1 MNLEIL
7 NSNFTPSLENVT
19 DKEGV
24 LCLLTDKVDSPV
36 IEAAKSLK
44 VIATMSVG
52 FDHLGKYIRYRTF
65 HNHHCSHVSPDVE
78 SLKSRDVSVGY
89 TPGVLTDATAEL
101 TVSLLLATSR
111 RLMEGSTA
119 LRSGAWAAWSPLW
132 LCGPQLSGEHIKK
145 H

>member
-1 MNLEIL
+1 MNLESL

-52 FDHLGKYIRYRTF
+52 FDHLGKYIHYVEHFIIIIAPICLQMLR
-65 HNHHCSHVSPDVE
+65 VSRV
-78 SLKSRDVSVGY
+78 
-89 TPGVLTDATAEL
+89 AT
-101 TVSLLLATSR
+101 
-111 RLMEGSTA
+111 
-119 LRSGAWAAWSPLW
+119 
-132 LCGPQLSGEHIKK
+132 
-145 H
+145 